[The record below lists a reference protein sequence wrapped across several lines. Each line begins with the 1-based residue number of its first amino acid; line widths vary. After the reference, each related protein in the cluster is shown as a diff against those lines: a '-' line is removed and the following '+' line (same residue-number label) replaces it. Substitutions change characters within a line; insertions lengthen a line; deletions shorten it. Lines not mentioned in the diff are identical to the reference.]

1 MTLNEKFNII
11 CEKIEN
17 ELDKGYRKFVI
28 YPFGINGM
36 LVKDILINRYDLKD
50 IIIVDNKLCKFR
62 KDIIDIDEASYQN
75 FNDIS
80 VLISIENIEIYDE
93 IMNVFQAKMKN
104 IPYVQLFPN
113 KKNEEW
119 QIKNKKTIIGKY
131 SGGEGI
137 TNENYPFIKSI
148 GAFCSFANGVTVV
161 PNHPMNYIST
171 HPFLYGANRIGEK
184 ECEEPF
190 TYDMFNNQRWYFPGI
205 EPKGACYAKRIT
217 IGNDVWLGRN
227 VIITNYANI
236 GDGVIA
242 GAGSIIT
249 KDVPDFAVVV
259 GAPARIIKYRFT
271 AEQIK
276 ALKKIA
282 WWNWEDEKI
291 INNYDDFFLPIEKFI
306 EKHL

>member
-1 MTLNEKFNII
+1 MMLKGKFNII

-17 ELDKGYRKFVI
+17 ELSKGYRKFII
-28 YPFGINGM
+28 YPFGANGM
-36 LVKDILINRYDLKD
+36 IVKDILVNRYGLNE
-50 IIIVDNKLCKFR
+50 IIIVDNKLCRFR
-62 KDIIDIDEASYQN
+62 KDILSI
-75 FNDIS
+75 NDIS
-80 VLISIENIEIYDE
+80 NQNFDKTSILITVENIEIYDE
-93 IMNVFQAKMKN
+93 IMNEFLTKIKN
-104 IPYVQLFPN
+104 IPYVQLFPQNEN
-113 KKNEEW
+113 KEC
-119 QIKNKKTIIGKY
+119 QIRNKKTIIGKY

-137 TNENYPFIKSI
+137 TDGNHPFIKSI
-148 GAFCSFANGVTVV
+148 GAFCSFASGVAVV

-171 HPFLYGANRIGEK
+171 HPFLYGANRDGEK

-190 TYDMFNNQRWYFPGI
+190 TYNMFKNQRWYFPGV

-249 KDVPDFAVVV
+249 KDVPDYAVVV
-259 GAPARIIKYRFT
+259 GAPAKIIRYRYT
-271 AEQIK
+271 LEQIQ

-282 WWNWEDEKI
+282 WWDWEDEKI
-291 INNYDDFFLPIEKFI
+291 INNYDDFFLPIEQFI
-306 EKHL
+306 EKYQ